1 MVAVE
6 QKTDVFWFVG
16 ASKKRVFQYYFNK
29 LFLIMSY
36 LLTCLYVLVKI
47 HGVSE
52 VKIVVVNIGEAPWPE
67 AGDLYA
73 AQTSN
78 FRLQTQ

>member
-1 MVAVE
+1 
-6 QKTDVFWFVG
+6 
-16 ASKKRVFQYYFNK
+16 
-29 LFLIMSY
+29 MSY